1 MTATSTN
8 PVQVASEVLA
18 TVRIGAVAASR
29 VAVLDPGQP
38 AFSHWLVELM
48 LDVDRVHGHPS
59 LLESSASGPNTGGIA
74 GYPRD
79 S

>member
-1 MTATSTN
+1 
-8 PVQVASEVLA
+8 
-18 TVRIGAVAASR
+18 
-29 VAVLDPGQP
+29 VLDPGQP